1 MADST
6 LREAERAYAADR
18 SVENYVTLASEKI
31 RAGAL
36 PGVERLSLDAGW
48 DYVFSDRAGSR
59 NGPNEIKAVE
69 PALARDVSLGDVAYV
84 ISCQEG
90 ENDGPD
96 WVALVAL
103 KDGAFA
109 FVSAGC
115 DYTGWG

>member
-1 MADST
+1 MSDAA

-18 SVENYVTLASEKI
+18 SIENYVRLAAEKI

-36 PGVERLSLDAGW
+36 PGAERLSGGDW
-48 DYVFSDRAGSR
+48 DYVFADRADSR
-59 NGPNEIKAVE
+59 TEPNRLEAVGI
-69 PALARDVSLGDVAYV
+69 AQARNVRLGDVACV
-84 ISCQEG
+84 ISCREG
-90 ENDGPD
+90 FPDGED
-96 WVALVAL
+96 WVALVVL